1 MYYCEICGKKADIH
15 HIIHRSQGGLDF
27 PLNYKYLCQEHH
39 RGKNGPHKSPEID
52 LKYKLELQSKLLTL
66 LHKRYY
72 TTQELYSML
81 DITNNSLKRL
91 TKKMKLYKEGY
102 LTDDLIFCL
111 MGNYFYTYEM
121 LEDLKLEHLV
131 LKLSW

>member
-1 MYYCEICGKKADIH
+1 MFYCEICGKKADIH

-39 RGKNGPHKSPEID
+39 RGKNGPHKCPEID

-66 LHKRYY
+66 LHKKYY
-72 TTQELYSML
+72 TSQELYSL
-81 DITNNSLKRL
+81 LNITNNSLKRL

-102 LTDDLIFCL
+102 LKDDIIFCL

-131 LKLSW
+131 LKLS